1 MAVSVACTLLITSE
15 NLAYFKAET
24 LQELYEQ
31 LKQALPATFLTLHGE
46 PKGNAPHHIHGLTAV
61 LYKNKKKPFFKGRL
75 SPLLR
80 DEATFDAVYC
90 DLLGTLAGEQG
101 VVEHMPGLCSPSQ
114 FVLLARDFN
123 KPKRALGL
131 YDFIVD
137 EDSKSMHFQP
147 TDCIKVKKFTNL
159 QIYKFTNLQIF

>member
-15 NLAYFKAET
+15 NLCYFKAET
-24 LQELYEQ
+24 LKELYEQ

-80 DEATFDAVYC
+80 NEATFDAVYC
-90 DLLGTLAGEQG
+90 DLLGTLAGGQG

-114 FVLLARDFN
+114 FVVLARDMT
-123 KPKRALGL
+123 KPKRAFDL
-131 YDFIVD
+131 YDRIVD
-137 EDSKSMHFQP
+137 QDNKSMQFQP
-147 TDCIKVKKFTNL
+147 TDCIKVKEKL
-159 QIYKFTNLQIF
+159 